1 MLFSWSREELMERFK
16 KQADG
21 PPSAISEADYHGGDE
36 DEAQIMTFAE
46 LTQFVEDY
54 CRSFLHLT
62 GCDQDVDL
70 AVWATELLEYFNGP
84 APEIEILPQANEK
97 PSLFRITI
105 DPEIPFDAEPT
116 EISALP
122 AKTWLYRV
130 LENDEDGDPID
141 FGVVRAPDQDA
152 AIKFV
157 TERLGEIG
165 FSGCW
170 PLRLYPLEEIDCGVP
185 ETAGD
190 YVQLEV
196 NVPEEDEPDF

>member
-1 MLFSWSREELMERFK
+1 MLFSWSREELMERFR

-36 DEAQIMTFAE
+36 DEAQIMTFSE
-46 LTQFVEDY
+46 LTQLIGDH

-84 APEIEILPQANEK
+84 APEIAILSQGNDK
-97 PSLFRITI
+97 TSLFRVTI
-105 DPEIPFDAEPT
+105 DPEMPVDAEPT

-122 AKTWLYRV
+122 VKTWLYRV

-141 FGVVRAPDQDA
+141 FGIVRASDKDDA
-152 AIKFV
+152 VNFV
-157 TERLGEIG
+157 TERLREIG
-165 FSGCW
+165 FSGRW
-170 PLRLYPLEEIDCGVP
+170 PLRLYPLAEVDCGVP

-190 YVQLEV
+190 FIDLEV
-196 NVPEEDEPDF
+196 DVPEEA